1 MYKYHSIV
9 QLDYFIFVSE
19 FPSDKNTI
27 PILLTMLSDFK
38 QQQQQ
43 KHHSHNPPNSH
54 DDTQTKLQVAK
65 LTQVIQ
71 KFFTKAAQ
79 IILESRAYP
88 ETSTPSLYPTK
99 EESSK
104 INKWFNL
111 YMTNIPDLCKD
122 DLKLWKGV
130 DLTTIPPMIIETYI
144 DLRSLP
150 ADQTLVLMDDEKHPW
165 TVAKSRGKK
174 QEVVLERWL
183 IEFEPNTTD
192 ATVMVE
198 ELPLSYKQ
206 AIVLFRSIY
215 GFTRLMPAFKVKKNL
230 QNKLPLGNKI
240 LDGNQPISSKG
251 RIGLSKPIINTR
263 TNESHMTQKYF
274 QPVHT
279 SLGTLKISV
288 AYRMDSE
295 FCLHENEELLLTH
308 FHKRDEEETKKKVS
322 SSVSPLSSGTS
333 LKETSTSPRKSQPP
347 IRIQPF
353 KVGSMSTSPPVQSPS
368 ISQPGTAPIQN
379 QPSVPS
385 SSLERR
391 VSITSNKST
400 SNASLAAFL
409 RNARSSTPSANNIPI
424 INANPISGT
433 SVPRSFSS
441 STGHED
447 SIFVNPDSA
456 SNTPRFASSF
466 GSRASRR
473 YSSTSIRQQTP
484 QSDLMGQTNSVDA
497 ALSGIDADDDIS
509 DFVRMIDS
517 KSDLRLGGGGG
528 GGNSSVHNMS
538 INESSYHGDALNKF
552 QSLRSQY
559 QQLSDSVSA
568 SLILQSRHSSRKSSL
583 NSPAGSFDLHHHQ
596 HQQQQQQQQNQQQ
609 SQSPHTN
616 TTSSIHSHAH
626 SYSHSRM
633 KDARPR
639 SEDHQQT
646 KFSAARRSSNIS
658 PTTAVPSSIGTPSL
672 ISSRIPHVTTI
683 ISSSDV
689 SSTGGNRT
697 KSAATTAIVS
707 GMATSPSIYDYRSP
721 RYQNVFDDD
730 DEDDN
735 DEEEGDREGNQSHE
749 GRNSTESSQ
758 NQSKRIM
765 KHIKKDEEDS
775 EDDEDL
781 LFTMSDM
788 NSRNF

>member
-1 MYKYHSIV
+1 
-9 QLDYFIFVSE
+9 
-19 FPSDKNTI
+19 
-27 PILLTMLSDFK
+27 MLSDFK
-38 QQQQQ
+38 QQQQ
-43 KHHSHNPPNSH
+43 KHHSQHPSHNHEDS
-54 DDTQTKLQVAK
+54 QTKLQIAK

-111 YMTNIPDLCKD
+111 YMTNIPDSCRD
-122 DLKLWKGV
+122 DLKLWKAAG
-130 DLTTIPPMIIETYI
+130 LTTIPPMIIETYL
-144 DLRSLP
+144 DLRNLP
-150 ADQTLVLMDDEKHPW
+150 ANQTLVLIDDEKHPW

-192 ATVMVE
+192 ATVMVD

-206 AIVLFRSIY
+206 AIILFRSIY
-215 GFTRLMPAFKVKKNL
+215 GFTRLMPAFKVKRNL

-263 TNESHMTQKYF
+263 ANESHMTQKYF

-288 AYRMDSE
+288 AYRIDSE
-295 FCLHENEELLLTH
+295 FCLHENEELLSTH
-308 FHKRDEEETKKKVS
+308 FHKHDEEEETKKKVS

-353 KVGSMSTSPPVQSPS
+353 KVGSMSTSPPVQSPAL
-368 ISQPGTAPIQN
+368 SQPGTATIQN
-379 QPSVPS
+379 QPSMPS

-409 RNARSSTPSANNIPI
+409 RNARSSTPSTNTIPI
-424 INANPISGT
+424 MNANPISGT

-484 QSDLMGQTNSVDA
+484 QSDLMGHTNSVDA
-497 ALSGIDADDDIS
+497 ALSGIDVDDDDIS

-528 GGNSSVHNMS
+528 GSGGHSSVHN
-538 INESSYHGDALNKF
+538 IGANESSYHGDALNKF
-552 QSLRSQY
+552 QSMRSQY

-583 NSPAGSFDLHHHQ
+583 NSPAGSFDSRHH
-596 HQQQQQQQQNQQQ
+596 QQQQNQQQ
-609 SQSPHTN
+609 LQSQHTN
-616 TTSSIHSHAH
+616 IIASIH
-626 SYSHSRM
+626 SYSHSRI
-633 KDARPR
+633 KDARPK

-646 KFSAARRSSNIS
+646 KFSSARRSSNIS
-658 PTTAVPSSIGTPSL
+658 PTTAVPSSTGTPSS
-672 ISSRIPHVTTI
+672 INSRLPQVSTI

-707 GMATSPSIYDYRSP
+707 GMATTPSIYDYRSP
-721 RYQNVFDDD
+721 RYQNVFDDEE
-730 DEDDN
+730 EDDN
-735 DEEEGDREGNQSHE
+735 EEEEGHHEGHQSREG
-749 GRNSTESSQ
+749 RDSTESSQ

-765 KHIKKDEEDS
+765 KHTKKDEEDS

>member
-1 MYKYHSIV
+1 
-9 QLDYFIFVSE
+9 
-19 FPSDKNTI
+19 
-27 PILLTMLSDFK
+27 MLSDFK

-88 ETSTPSLYPTK
+88 ETTTPSLYPTK

-111 YMTNIPDLCKD
+111 YMTNIPDSCKD

-165 TVAKSRGKK
+165 TVAKSH
-174 QEVVLERWL
+174 
-183 IEFEPNTTD
+183 

-295 FCLHENEELLLTH
+295 FCLHENEELLSSH

-353 KVGSMSTSPPVQSPS
+353 KVGSMR
-368 ISQPGTAPIQN
+368 TAPIQN

-456 SNTPRFASSF
+456 SNTPRFASSLVH
-466 GSRASRR
+466 A
-473 YSSTSIRQQTP
+473 QA
-484 QSDLMGQTNSVDA
+484 D
-497 ALSGIDADDDIS
+497 DADDDIS

-568 SLILQSRHSSRKSSL
+568 SLILQSRHS
-583 NSPAGSFDLHHHQ
+583 
-596 HQQQQQQQQNQQQ
+596 
-609 SQSPHTN
+609 T
-616 TTSSIHSHAH
+616 
-626 SYSHSRM
+626 
-633 KDARPR
+633 
-639 SEDHQQT
+639 
-646 KFSAARRSSNIS
+646 RRSSNIS
-658 PTTAVPSSIGTPSL
+658 PTTAVPSSIGTPSS

-735 DEEEGDREGNQSHE
+735 DEEEGDREGNQLHE